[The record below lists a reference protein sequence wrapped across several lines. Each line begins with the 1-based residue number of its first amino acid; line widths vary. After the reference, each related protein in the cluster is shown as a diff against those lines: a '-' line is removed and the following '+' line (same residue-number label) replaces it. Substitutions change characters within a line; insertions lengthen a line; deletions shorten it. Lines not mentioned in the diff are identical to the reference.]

1 MWYVWWFRRKR
12 RKCYIGWRKFKYSSS
27 HIPLSYN
34 DNINNEFVFNLEK
47 KEKSNNEK
55 IEELTQIIIAQN
67 SDIEKLKNE
76 INDLQYK
83 DGQSRNE
90 QIRLNQEIIQLKLD
104 KNILSNKIE
113 QLCEYNKGTIIWNLD
128 SKIIG
133 DNIVYNQRLK
143 NFISPSE
150 TIKAELLYRLSEN
163 GEQFSTFHELCD
175 NKDCTLILFYVD
187 EENIVGIYSPLSWDS
202 FSEWKNDLDTFIFNV
217 NKNSKFEKLKPYCSI
232 YCNGSRGL
240 LHQILDVIVV
250 RWEK

>member
-1 MWYVWWFRRKR
+1 MVEENLNTLLV
-12 RKCYIGWRKFKYSSS
+12 

-55 IEELTQIIIAQN
+55 IEELTQIIFAQN

-150 TIKAELLYRLSEN
+150 TIKLNYYIDYLKTESN
-163 GEQFSTFHELCD
+163 FQ
-175 NKDCTLILFYVD
+175 LFTNYV
-187 EENIVGIYSPLSWDS
+187 IIKTVP
-202 FSEWKNDLDTFIFNV
+202 
-217 NKNSKFEKLKPYCSI
+217 
-232 YCNGSRGL
+232 
-240 LHQILDVIVV
+240 
-250 RWEK
+250 